1 MNRPLAPSS
10 SQVDPLGHSNGWSTI
25 NRTAALRIRARLAAT
40 WPWSSVARARVDS
53 HTVVRASSATRSFT
67 WDSPPPGKSG
77 SRLASFSTP
86 NR

>member
-1 MNRPLAPSS
+1 
-10 SQVDPLGHSNGWSTI
+10 
-25 NRTAALRIRARLAAT
+25 
-40 WPWSSVARARVDS
+40 
-53 HTVVRASSATRSFT
+53 VVRASSATRSFT